1 MTAVRALGT
10 CRAVQR
16 ALSAVV
22 MVMALSAFADSELGA
37 QLPDGAHK
45 VAEHRYKSSTDFEGT
60 LKYYKNVYP
69 SSSNP
74 RKSVVNQP
82 GVKAVHIPN
91 TSGKGAWEGLNI
103 YEANDEVR
111 IYVVPANGSGS
122 KKNTK
127 K

>member
-1 MTAVRALGT
+1 
-10 CRAVQR
+10 
-16 ALSAVV
+16 

-69 SSSNP
+69 ASSNP

>member
-1 MTAVRALGT
+1 
-10 CRAVQR
+10 
-16 ALSAVV
+16 

-111 IYVVPANGSGS
+111 IYVVPANGSGN

>member
-1 MTAVRALGT
+1 MTARQRFGT
-10 CRAVQR
+10 CRAVLR
-16 ALSAVV
+16 ALSVLVV
-22 MVMALSAFADSELGA
+22 MFGASAWGESELGA

-45 VAEHRYKSSTDFEGT
+45 VAEHRYKSSSDFEGT
-60 LKYYKNVYP
+60 LKFYKNIYP
-69 SSSNP
+69 ATTNP

-122 KKNTK
+122 KKPK